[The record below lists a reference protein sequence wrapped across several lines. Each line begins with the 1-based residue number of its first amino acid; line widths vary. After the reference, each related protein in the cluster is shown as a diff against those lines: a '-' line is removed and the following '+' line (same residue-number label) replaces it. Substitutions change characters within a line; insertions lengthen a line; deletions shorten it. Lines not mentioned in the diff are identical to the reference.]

1 MGSEE
6 NLMDETWS
14 EVLDL
19 DACMER
25 LRSHS
30 VGRIAVVADGFPI
43 VLPVNYR
50 LLETVGL
57 TWVVLRTR
65 TGNVIDTASDRVA
78 FEIDGI
84 DVVRERGWS
93 VLVRGTL
100 EHVDPEA
107 AEFRERFDPQPWL
120 DDERDAW
127 LMIEPFAITGRE
139 LRSAEGL
146 WAFDTHAYL

>member
-1 MGSEE
+1 MS
-6 NLMDETWS
+6 DAWA

-19 DACMER
+19 DACLAH
-25 LRSHS
+25 LRSNT
-30 VGRIAVVADGFPI
+30 VGRISVLADGFPI

-50 LLETVGL
+50 LLETAGL

-65 TGNVIDTASDRVA
+65 TGNVIDTASERVA

-84 DVVRERGWS
+84 DPVHKRGWS

-100 EHVDPEA
+100 AHVDPA
-107 AEFRERFDPQPWL
+107 AADFRERFDPQPWL

-127 LMIEPFAITGRE
+127 LMIEPFSITGRE
-139 LRSAEGL
+139 LQAAEQQ
-146 WAFDTHAYL
+146 WAYDARAYL

>member
-1 MGSEE
+1 
-6 NLMDETWS
+6 
-14 EVLDL
+14 
-19 DACMER
+19 
-25 LRSHS
+25 
-30 VGRIAVVADGFPI
+30 VVADGFPI

-100 EHVDPEA
+100 AHVDPEA